1 MLCYAF
7 TSHLRGQSR
16 ITFPDTPRCH
26 SRIQSWLLQQLNSS
40 TARTKMSPPANV
52 RFAKVVLFSHRFSH
66 LFGLEPSLFPLLST
80 ILYYL
85 SASGRLQHTYIECHS
100 GIIAQSGRLTDHPR
114 NPMAGSCASKQID
127 FEIAIDQIRHGEL
140 T

>member
-1 MLCYAF
+1 MLCYAII
-7 TSHLRGQSR
+7 SRLRGQSR

-26 SRIQSWLLQQLNSS
+26 SRIQYWLLLQLNSS

-66 LFGLEPSLFPLLST
+66 LSGLEPSVFPLLSI

-85 SASGRLQHTYIECHS
+85 SASGRLQHTHIECHS
-100 GIIAQSGRLTDHPR
+100 GILAQSGRFTNHPR
-114 NPMAGSCASKQID
+114 NPMAGNCARKQTDI
-127 FEIAIDQIRHGEL
+127 EIAIDQAW
-140 T
+140 